1 MLTNGAK
8 ETHPLVQNCSLQLAA
23 WTILGNPYLIQD
35 YQKRLPLLSLVQ
47 EDEIRVQ
54 IMTLPG
60 ESGLAGVLNDRLI
73 RFNSL

>member
-23 WTILGNPYLIQD
+23 WTISGNPYLIQD

-60 ESGLAGVLNDRLI
+60 ESGLDGVLNDRLI